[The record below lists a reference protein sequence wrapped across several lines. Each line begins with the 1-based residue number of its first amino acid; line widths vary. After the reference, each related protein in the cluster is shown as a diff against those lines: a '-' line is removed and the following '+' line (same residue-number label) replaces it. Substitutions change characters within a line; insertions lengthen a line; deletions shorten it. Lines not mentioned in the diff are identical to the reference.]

1 MEAGRELG
9 HNVYP
14 LLTLQQR
21 LDVDAKAFLARLSPR
36 PDAVIPRIGVPL
48 SGLGRCLITA
58 FEGADIFT
66 TTSSCGL
73 THSRDKFLAGQ
84 VLHKAGLSMPKT
96 LTFADPSQIDEAI
109 RAIGGYPFIVKR
121 LQGTGGKAVRLINDV
136 DKAHRRI
143 GKYIRKR
150 KPFLIQEFI
159 KEAKGSDLRVFVV
172 GGKVI
177 AAMRRVAAND
187 DFRANIHAGG
197 HGENVTLTPE
207 EEACALT
214 AAKVL
219 DLSVAGVDILRS
231 TRGPLILEVNSSPGL
246 QGIESTTK
254 IDIAANIINF
264 IAQQVCLQAASQGI
278 ERANG

>member
-1 MEAGRELG
+1 MIEAGRELG

-14 LLTLQQR
+14 LLTLEQR
-21 LDVDAKAFLARLSPR
+21 LDVNAKAFLSQLTPR

-58 FEGADIFT
+58 FEGAGIFT

-73 THSRDKFLAGQ
+73 SHSRDKFLAGQ

-96 LTFADPSQIDEAI
+96 LIFAQRSQIDDAI
-109 RAIGGYPFIVKR
+109 RAVGGYPFIVKR
-121 LQGTGGKAVRLINDV
+121 LEGTGGKAVRLINDV

-150 KPFLIQEFI
+150 KAFLIQEFI
-159 KEAKGSDLRVFVV
+159 EEAKGSDLRIFVV

-177 AAMRRVAAND
+177 AAMRRVAADN

-197 HGENVTLTPE
+197 RGETVTLTRE

-231 TRGPLILEVNSSPGL
+231 ARGPLILEVNSSPGL
-246 QGIESTTK
+246 QGIESTTQQ
-254 IDIAANIINF
+254 DIAGDIIRY
-264 IAQQVCLQAASQGI
+264 IASQVQ
-278 ERANG
+278 ERENG